1 MKKNKQDRDMLIG
14 EIILFALLAAEIIIT
29 AYKTWG

>member
-1 MKKNKQDRDMLIG
+1 MKKDKQNRDIIIC
-14 EIILFALLAAEIIIT
+14 EIILFALLAIEIIIV

>member
-1 MKKNKQDRDMLIG
+1 MKKNKNNLDIMICEILLI
-14 EIILFALLAAEIIIT
+14 ALLVVEIIIT

>member
-1 MKKNKQDRDMLIG
+1 MKKNKHNLDMMIC
-14 EIILFALLAAEIIIT
+14 EIILFALLAIEIIIT